1 MIDVAFL
8 RKLAADFQHRRDAPL
23 LTLCLVVALAYIP
36 TIIALNAGPWQ
47 TEQEGHGPFL
57 MAAAAYFAWK
67 KGDRLRAAA
76 FRPAP
81 FFGWVGLLGGLLLLY
96 VGRSQ
101 NILTLEMLGLLPI
114 LAGAVLMVGGWP
126 MLKILT
132 FPIFLLFF
140 AVPPPGW
147 LLDAATLPLKILI
160 SDVVSRKMYAFGYPV
175 AQNGVVIMV
184 GPYQLLVKDAC
195 AGMNSIFAL
204 SAIGVIYVYMMQY
217 RSWWRNIVIILAI
230 LPITIAANMVRVFAL
245 VLIAYYLG
253 SSVVEGFVHDAT
265 GFALF
270 VVAFLILILFDGFL
284 AALAA
289 MAIFSRRLSG
299 SGRRDKGDPATTD
312 ERRTLAPVI
321 APSKLPAE

>member
-1 MIDVAFL
+1 MIELAAP
-8 RKLAADFQHRRDAPL
+8 RKLIDDAQSRRETPL
-23 LTLCLVVALAYIP
+23 LALCVVVALAYIP

-57 MAAAAYFAWK
+57 IAAAAYFAWR
-67 KGDRLRAAA
+67 KGERLRGMP

-81 FFGWVGLLGGLLLLY
+81 VFGWIGLLGGLLLLY

-114 LAGAVLMVGGWP
+114 LAGVVLMIGGWS
-126 MLKILT
+126 ILRILA

-160 SDVVSRKMYAFGYPV
+160 SDVVSRKMYALGYPV

-204 SAIGVIYVYMMQY
+204 SAIGAIYVYMMQY
-217 RSWWRNIVIILAI
+217 RSWWRNAAIILAI

-245 VLIAYYLG
+245 VLIAYYFG
-253 SSVVEGFVHDAT
+253 SSAVEGVVHDAT

-270 VVAFLILILFDGFL
+270 VVAFVILISFDGLL
-284 AALAA
+284 AVLAA
-289 MAIFSRRLSG
+289 MAIFGRRLSSPG
-299 SGRRDKGDPATTD
+299 GEGKTD
-312 ERRTLAPVI
+312 EGRTRGDAVT
-321 APSKLPAE
+321 PSKLPAE